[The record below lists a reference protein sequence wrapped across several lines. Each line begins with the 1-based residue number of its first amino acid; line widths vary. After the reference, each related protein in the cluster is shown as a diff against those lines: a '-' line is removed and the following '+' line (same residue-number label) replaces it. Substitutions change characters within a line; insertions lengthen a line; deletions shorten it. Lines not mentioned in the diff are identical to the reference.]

1 MPAITTASLWQII
14 AWATPNIVEWETQCR
29 KTTTTISC
37 PAATTWVWVCNVLV
51 VPVRVAPG
59 QLSSLPE
66 IKCKDSNN
74 NNIHNN
80 KALTLLVLMARPEM
94 RLVVASP
101 ETVPPGPTP
110 GLVAMPTR
118 MDSTM
123 LNSHRVLDQSF
134 TTVETRTWV
143 IRIE

>member
-29 KTTTTISC
+29 KTTTTSS
-37 PAATTWVWVCNVLV
+37 TTWVWVCNALV

-66 IKCKDSNN
+66 IKCKDNN
-74 NNIHNN
+74 NNSIHNN

-94 RLVVASP
+94 LLVVASP
-101 ETVPPGPTP
+101 ETVPRGLTP
-110 GLVAMPTR
+110 WVAMSTR

-134 TTVETRTWV
+134 TTVETLTWV